1 MNSYTDMTT
10 PSSIFM
16 SFRFEPFSISDV
28 IRITPA
34 RHGDFRGF
42 FSETYRAS
50 AFEKTGIR
58 DVFLQDN
65 YARSARGVLRG
76 LHYQAP
82 PKAQAKLVRVV
93 RGEVFDVAVDF
104 RVGSPTCGQWAGA
117 VLSGGDGVIL
127 YIPEGFAHGYVCLS
141 DRADVV
147 YKVSNEFDAALD
159 GGIAWDDPLIG
170 IPWPVDNP
178 ALSERDLSL
187 PGFDSATN
195 PFQYEQ

>member
-1 MNSYTDMTT
+1 MST
-10 PSSIFM
+10 PSSFSM
-16 SFRFEPFSISDV
+16 SFRFEPLSIPDV

-50 AFEKTGIR
+50 AFQDAGIQ
-58 DVFLQDN
+58 DVFYQDN
-65 YARSARGVLRG
+65 HARSSRGVLRG

-104 RVGSPTCGQWAGA
+104 RVGSPTFGQWAGG
-117 VLSGGDGVIL
+117 VLSGEDGVIL
-127 YIPEGFAHGYVCLS
+127 YVPEGFAHGYVCLS
-141 DRADVV
+141 ESADLV
-147 YKVSNEFDAALD
+147 YKVSNEFDPALD
-159 GGIAWDDPLIG
+159 RGIAWDDPAIG
-170 IPWPVDNP
+170 IPWPVENP

-187 PGFDSATN
+187 PGLESATS